1 MTPNVGGIFKLCE
14 NHPRMKDCI
23 CAAYPNSVICSIN
36 YCLNHPNYYECAPN
50 YCNIRPGDHEACKCK
65 FDPEGLE
72 CRCKLNPISK
82 ECFCM
87 RFPESKFCLPDFCSS
102 FNNYNQI
109 FCLCAKSPIAQE
121 CRPAYC
127 FENKFDVR
135 CKCLLKS
142 QDKACLCYSYPSHL
156 KCKGFNYELNKFTGS
171 EENNEDDEFNKKVK
185 GNKKENNK
193 KVVFCVNFC
202 NFDLF
207 YFVFRSILNK

>member
-1 MTPNVGGIFKLCE
+1 
-14 NHPRMKDCI
+14 
-23 CAAYPNSVICSIN
+23 
-36 YCLNHPNYYECAPN
+36 
-50 YCNIRPGDHEACKCK
+50 
-65 FDPEGLE
+65 
-72 CRCKLNPISK
+72 
-82 ECFCM
+82 M

-142 QDKACLCYSYPSHL
+142 QDKACLCYSYPSHV
-156 KCKGFNYELNKFTGS
+156 KCKGFNYELNKFNGS

-193 KVVFCVNFC
+193 KVVFLC
-202 NFDLF
+202 
-207 YFVFRSILNK
+207 